1 MSQQS
6 SQRKDKMSWQS
17 DIMAEQEIAEQF
29 NYSGE
34 AYLRDL
40 YEDVKDK

>member
-1 MSQQS
+1 
-6 SQRKDKMSWQS
+6 MSWQS
-17 DIMAEQEIAEQF
+17 DIMAEQEISEQF

-40 YEDVKDK
+40 YEDLKDK